1 MRTGIAVVALAII
14 AAAVALAEAVDHKNL
29 DEGRPVRLE
38 DAYPIAHGEISIETG
53 AGFALLKHGPPNARG
68 FFPIE
73 VLYGAL
79 PNLQL
84 GVGSTLFTDPHETD
98 DRPKSGDLRAN
109 ALYNFNQETLT
120 LPAFAAKLSLT
131 APTGVD
137 GHGWGIELKGIV
149 TKSVDRL
156 SLHFNGAYEFLAGS
170 TRTERDGRYEFALG
184 ASYPVG
190 APKFTRAT
198 LIADI
203 FADQPVTR
211 GESTTVGIEV
221 GLRYQLTPSIVWD
234 VGIGTEFAGPRNRS
248 PFFGTTGLS
257 LGF

>member
-1 MRTGIAVVALAII
+1 MRRGLVIVALWII
-14 AAAVALAEAVDHKNL
+14 VAVAGGAEAVDHKNL

-38 DAYPIAHGEISIETG
+38 DAYSIAHGEISIETG
-53 AGFALLKHGPPNARG
+53 AGFALLKHGPPDARG

-73 VLYGAL
+73 ILYGAF

-84 GVGSTLFTDPHETD
+84 AIGATLFTDPHETD
-98 DRPKSGDLRAN
+98 DRPKSGDLRMN
-109 ALYNFNQETLT
+109 VLYNLNQETLT
-120 LPAFAAKLSLT
+120 LPAFAAKLSLR

-156 SLHFNGAYEFLAGS
+156 SLHLNGAYEFLAGS
-170 TRTERDGRYEFALG
+170 TRAERDGRYELALG

-190 APKFTRAT
+190 APRFTRAT
-198 LIADI
+198 LITDV

-211 GESTTVGIEV
+211 GESTAVGIEV

-248 PFFGTTGLS
+248 PLFGSTGLS